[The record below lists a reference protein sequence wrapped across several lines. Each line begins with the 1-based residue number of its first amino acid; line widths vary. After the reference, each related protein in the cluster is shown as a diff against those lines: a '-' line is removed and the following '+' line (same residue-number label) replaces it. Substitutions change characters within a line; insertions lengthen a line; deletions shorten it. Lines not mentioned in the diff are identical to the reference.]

1 MSVVAART
9 QWFSQS
15 ETSHEFKSIA
25 ISGLNHQQTLGGTS
39 ELCHLRSTHR
49 RGARTRAASA
59 LARYCLKCRAERRR
73 HAKVKYTWRPEHDA
87 YLKANYFGGLNRR
100 FQVLSRMVRLTG
112 MPRWYIKRQAARLG
126 LTMQMDRRP
135 WTHAEMKVIEKLVGR
150 VSSATIAKRL
160 GRPESSVV
168 NKLKRMGTSRRV
180 RDGYTMRDLELCL
193 GEDHHK
199 IIGWIKNGWLQ
210 DRLQGTR
217 RHDGNGNDIHR
228 FREKD
233 VLHFIKN
240 HPQEIN
246 LGKVDQMWFLDLV
259 LLRGR
264 EVPEA
269 KTSRVEADENAAAA

>member
-1 MSVVAART
+1 MTCVICG
-9 QWFSQS
+9 QPI
-15 ETSHEFKSIA
+15 EE
-25 ISGLNHQQTLGGTS
+25 G
-39 ELCHLRSTHR
+39 R
-49 RGARTRAASA
+49 RQGQPPR
-59 LARYCLKCRAERRR
+59 LARYCLKCRAERR
-73 HAKVKYTWRPEHDA
+73 HSAKAKYTWRPEHDA
-87 YLKANYFGGLNRR
+87 YLKAHYFGGLNRR

-135 WTHAEMKVIEKLVGR
+135 WTHTEMKVIEKLVGR

-228 FREKD
+228 IREKAIRN
-233 VLHFIKN
+233 FIRN
-240 HPQEIN
+240 SPQEIN
-246 LGKVDQMWFLDLV
+246 LGKVDQTWFLDLV
-259 LLRGR
+259 LMRGR
-264 EVPEA
+264 EVREA
-269 KTSRVEADENAAAA
+269 RSFRNAEAEENDAAA